1 MIMHIDNYVTTAV
14 QTLRQWPRFR
24 LRLFIEGIGVGLISG
39 IIISIF
45 RWGLDIGTQWRQY
58 IYTSILLEGAW
69 YTAAVWAVLLLAAAW
84 LLWRLGIYE
93 PNAGGSG
100 IPQVKGIIL
109 GALRMRW
116 FRILWVKLIG
126 GILGIGLGLSLGRE
140 GPSIQLGAVTA
151 QGCSR
156 ALGRQRMEER
166 YLITAGASAGLAAAF
181 NAPLAG
187 VIFALE
193 ELHRNFSGVVLAP
206 AMAAALV
213 ATVVSRIAFGREPVF
228 HFGMLPTFP
237 LEFIWVAVLLGIVM
251 GFAGIL
257 FNKGLLYIHYFYDL
271 PVFRNNYMR
280 IAFALVTAGVLGY
293 VFPQVLGGGNDLI
306 NSLSELP
313 LSLQLF
319 LALLIGKFLFTL
331 ISYGCGVPGGFFL
344 PMLVLGALTGSVVG
358 IVLVQMDMIS
368 AYYLSNIVVI
378 SMAAFFA
385 ASVQSPITGTILIM
399 EMTGSYEHLLVLCT
413 ASMIALVVAQLCG
426 GQPIYEALLNRS
438 LRKKCPML
446 PAAERQNVLEL
457 TVASGSAADGKY
469 IRHISWPAHVALIDI
484 RRGQEEI
491 IPDFSVRLQAGDYI
505 YVLTDTVEG
514 AEQVRNL
521 VEQENTK
528 MHNNYKK

>member
-14 QTLRQWPRFR
+14 QSLRQWPRFR
-24 LRLFIEGIGVGLISG
+24 LRLFAEGIGVGLFSG

-45 RWGLDIGTQWRQY
+45 RWGLETGTYWRQH
-58 IYTSILLEGAW
+58 IYTSILLEGSV
-69 YTAAVWAVLLLAAAW
+69 YTAIPWVVVLLAAAFV
-84 LLWRLGIYE
+84 LWRFGIYE

-109 GALRMRW
+109 GAVRMRW

-156 ALGRQRMEER
+156 ALGRTRMEER

-187 VIFALE
+187 VMFALE

-206 AMAAALV
+206 SMAAALT

-228 HFGMLPTFP
+228 HFGVLPAFP
-237 LEFIWVAVLLGIVM
+237 LEYIWLAVLLGIII
-251 GFAGIL
+251 GIAGII
-257 FNKGLLYIHYFYDL
+257 FNKGLLSIHYFYEL
-271 PVFRNNYMR
+271 PVFRNDYMR
-280 IAFALVTAGVLGY
+280 IAFALLIAGVLGY

-306 NSLSELP
+306 NSLYELP

-319 LALLIGKFLFTL
+319 LALLAGKFLFTL

-358 IVLVQMDMIS
+358 ILLIHTGIIS

-438 LRKKCPML
+438 LAKKRPHISQ
-446 PAAERQNVLEL
+446 ADRQNVLEL
-457 TVASGSAADGKY
+457 TVASGSAVDGKY
-469 IRHISWPAHVALIDI
+469 IRNISWPPHVALIDI
-484 RRGQEEI
+484 RRSEQEI
-491 IPDFSVRLQAGDYI
+491 IPDFSVRIQAGDYL
-505 YVLTDTVEG
+505 YVLTDTIEG
-514 AEQVRNL
+514 AETVRSL
-521 VEQENTK
+521 VEQEHTK
-528 MHNNYKK
+528 NA

>member
-1 MIMHIDNYVTTAV
+1 MRSNNYITTAM
-14 QTLRQWPRFR
+14 QTLHQWPRFR
-24 LRLFIEGIGVGLISG
+24 LRLFIEGIGVGLFSG

-45 RWGLDIGTQWRQY
+45 RWGLEKGTAWRQY
-58 IYTSILLEGAW
+58 IYTSILLEGPL
-69 YTAAVWAVLLLAAAW
+69 YTAIPWVLLLLAAAFI
-84 LLWRLGIYE
+84 LWRFGKYE

-109 GALRMRW
+109 GAIRMRW

-156 ALGRQRMEER
+156 ALGRSRMEER

-206 AMAAALV
+206 AMAAALM
-213 ATVVSRIAFGREPVF
+213 ATVVSRLAFGREPVF
-228 HFGMLPTFP
+228 HFGMLPIFP
-237 LEFIWVAVLLGIVM
+237 LEYIWIAVLLGIVM
-251 GFAGIL
+251 GFAGII
-257 FNKGLLYIHYFYDL
+257 FNKGLLTIHYFYEL
-271 PVFRNNYMR
+271 PVFRNDYMR
-280 IAFALVTAGVLGY
+280 IAFALLTAGMLGY

-306 NSLSELP
+306 NSLYELP

-319 LALLIGKFLFTL
+319 MALLIGKFLFTL

-358 IVLVQMDMIS
+358 ILFVQADVIS
-368 AYYLSNIVVI
+368 SYYLSNMVVI

-413 ASMIALVVAQLCG
+413 ASMIAWVVAQLCG
-426 GQPIYEALLNRS
+426 GQPIYGELLNRS
-438 LRKKCPML
+438 LAKKRPAL
-446 PAAERQNVLEL
+446 PLAERQNVLEL
-457 TVASGSAADGKY
+457 TVASGSAADGKC
-469 IRHISWPAHVALIDI
+469 IKKIPWPAHVAVIDI
-484 RRGQEEI
+484 RRGKQEI
-491 IPDFSVRLQAGDYI
+491 IPDFSVRIQAGDYI

-514 AEQVRNL
+514 AERVRRL
-521 VEQENTK
+521 IEQEDTK
-528 MHNNYKK
+528 NA